1 MDRLLKLETRKEYKF
16 IFSNNQ
22 IHQIFSQ
29 FDSKLK
35 KLHPQRKI
43 ESIYLDTI
51 DFELYKKSIFLD
63 VDKFKVRYRKY
74 PDSSNIYFEAKH
86 NTKNGKFKEKI
97 LSELNSFDEIKNVI
111 YKGYHLEKSLVVN
124 YIRSYYFFRNLRIL
138 IDQNLSFKGTN
149 NRLQNNFE
157 QKYDHNIVEYKLLN
171 EDSDIEKYFLSN
183 PIKFSK
189 YDYGI
194 QKIYNI

>member
-1 MDRLLKLETRKEYKF
+1 VDRLLKLETRKEYKF

-22 IHQIFSQ
+22 INQIFSQ
-29 FDSKLK
+29 FNSKLK
-35 KLHPQRKI
+35 ILHPQRTI

-74 PDSSNIYFEAKH
+74 PDSSDIYFEAKH

-97 LSELNSFDEIKNVI
+97 LSELNSFDEIKNVL
-111 YKGYHLEKSLVVN
+111 YRGYHLEKSLVVS
-124 YIRSYYFFRNLRIL
+124 YLRSYYFFRNLRIT
-138 IDQNLSFKGTN
+138 IDQNLSFKGTK

-157 QKYDHNIVEYKLLN
+157 QKYDKNIVEYKLLN

-183 PIKFSK
+183 PVKFSK

-194 QKIYNI
+194 EKIYNI